1 VTTWM
6 HANGASVTSARLL
19 AKPKSTDQQS
29 TMVTM
34 AAVQARACTILVEFE
49 RARTELVGKAVIL
62 TNGKAGT
69 VDRLWLDEFHG
80 LRISIRS
87 QAGNWPVSTIK
98 SCGAVGS
105 SGRYAQQSCGGASKT
120 AMGQSAKY
128 SRMTSGLPLTT
139 DIVRILARCKSR
151 DFSRPLRARS
161 GHPPP
166 ISFLLFPYQ
175 SRTDSIL
182 CQANALLHW

>member
-1 VTTWM
+1 MRAQRVTTWM

-120 AMGQSAKY
+120 AMGQSEKNSVRVY
-128 SRMTSGLPLTT
+128 VFRVTPESRHRSMQ
-139 DIVRILARCKSR
+139 LAYRKCARTRRR
-151 DFSRPLRARS
+151 DVSLFTF
-161 GHPPP
+161 P
-166 ISFLLFPYQ
+166 I
-175 SRTDSIL
+175 D
-182 CQANALLHW
+182 

>member
-1 VTTWM
+1 MRAQRVTTWM

-98 SCGAVGS
+98 VAEQWGALDGTRSSRAAVQARPQWVKLRSLGGPPGSRLYLQERTSSDRSRWSVSCQCTKSLRSSPLRGS
-105 SGRYAQQSCGGASKT
+105 
-120 AMGQSAKY
+120 
-128 SRMTSGLPLTT
+128 
-139 DIVRILARCKSR
+139 KSR
-151 DFSRPLRARS
+151 ETGSRWRGQR
-161 GHPPP
+161 
-166 ISFLLFPYQ
+166 
-175 SRTDSIL
+175 
-182 CQANALLHW
+182 